1 MLPLYL
7 QEMQS
12 QVEAVARA
20 CGLDF
25 FETRFILV
33 DTKTINEVAA
43 YGGFP
48 SRYPHWRFGME
59 YDRLAK
65 GSKYGLSKIYELV
78 INNDPCYAYLL
89 EGNNLVDQK
98 MVMAHVMA
106 HNDFFKN
113 NKYFEFTN
121 RKMIDEMANHAVKV
135 QKIIDRIGIE
145 PVENFIDVCH
155 SLDNLIDPYSQFI
168 ARPPATRDDLE
179 DLIEEARAAAEGNLE
194 PENGKKG
201 APRSYMK
208 GFLSPDRPG
217 AGKRGPAETPPPSIQ
232 LRREPINPTRD
243 VLAFLLHRAP
253 LEDWQRTILEIVREE
268 AYYFAPQAMTKI
280 MNEGWATFW
289 HSRLMTHHLM
299 DASEVVQFA
308 HTTSGVT
315 AQAPGQLNPYK
326 MGVELFRD
334 IAHRWD
340 RGLHGPEYR
349 ACDDYEKKK
358 HWDTGARDGLRKI
371 FEVRRLYNDV
381 TFIDEFLTPEFL
393 TERLF
398 YTYDYNRQK
407 SEYVISSREFADI
420 KNRLLFQLTNGGHPV
435 IAVTDADYVNRG
447 ELLLEHRHFGVDL
460 ELPYAKSTLEN
471 LCLIWKKPVNLI
483 TQIKD
488 RPTLLTF
495 DGAGH
500 TSRDLPL
507 ASVGG

>member
-1 MLPLYL
+1 MLPPYL
-7 QEMQS
+7 QEMQT
-12 QVEAVARA
+12 QVETVAHA
-20 CGLDF
+20 AGLDF

-33 DTKTINEVAA
+33 DTKTLNEVAA

-65 GSKYGLSKIYELV
+65 GSRYGLSKIYELV

-113 NKYFEFTN
+113 NVYFKFTN

-135 QKIIDRIGIE
+135 QKIIDRVGIE
-145 PVENFIDVCH
+145 SVENFIDICH
-155 SLDNLIDPYSQFI
+155 SMDNLIDPYSLFI
-168 ARPPATRDDLE
+168 ARPPATRREFE
-179 DLIEEARAAAEGNLE
+179 DLIEEARLAAADA
-194 PENGKKG
+194 PEAEKKG
-201 APRSYMK
+201 VRSYMK
-208 GFLSPDRPG
+208 GFLAGDRKN
-217 AGKRGPAETPPPSIQ
+217 AAETPGPSIG
-232 LRREPINPTRD
+232 LRKEPINPTRD
-243 VLAFLLHRAP
+243 VLGFLLNCAP

-289 HSRLMTHHLM
+289 HSRLMTHHLI
-299 DASEVVQFA
+299 DASEVIQFA

-334 IAHRWD
+334 IEHRWN
-340 RGLHGPEYR
+340 RGMHGKAWR
-349 ACDDYEKKK
+349 DCDDYEKKK
-358 HWDTGARDGLRKI
+358 HWDTGAKEGLQKI
-371 FEVRRLYNDV
+371 FEVRRMFNDV

-398 YTYDYNRQK
+398 YTYDYSRSK
-407 SEYVISSREFADI
+407 SEYVISSREFSEI
-420 KNRLLFQLTNGGHPV
+420 KSRLLFQLTNGGHPI
-435 IAVTDADYVNRG
+435 IAVTDSDYVNRG
-447 ELLLEHRHFGVDL
+447 ELLLEHRHYGVDL
-460 ELPYAKSTLEN
+460 EVPYARSTLEN
-471 LCLIWKKPVNLI
+471 LFTIWKKPVNLV
-483 TQIKD
+483 TKVKD
-488 RPTLLTF
+488 LPTLLSF
-495 DGAGH
+495 DGSEH
-500 TSRDLPL
+500 SSRELPVS
-507 ASVGG
+507 AVGG

>member
-7 QEMQS
+7 QEMQT
-12 QVEAVARA
+12 QVEAVARSA
-20 CGLDF
+20 GLDF

-65 GSKYGLSKIYELV
+65 GSRYGLSKIYELV

-113 NKYFEFTN
+113 NEYFKFTN

-145 PVENFIDVCH
+145 PVENFIDICH
-155 SLDNLIDPYSQFI
+155 SLDNLIDPYGLFI
-168 ARPPATRDDLE
+168 ARPPATRRELE
-179 DLIEEARAAAEGNLE
+179 ERLEQERLAALNT
-194 PENGKKG
+194 PETEKKG

-208 GFLSPDRPG
+208 GFLNGDRAGQKKG
-217 AGKRGPAETPPPSIQ
+217 APESADASSS
-232 LRREPINPTRD
+232 LRKEPINPSRD
-243 VLAFLLHRAP
+243 VLGFLLNCAP

-289 HSRLMTHHLM
+289 HSRLMTHHLI
-299 DASEVVQFA
+299 DASEVIQFA

-334 IAHRWD
+334 IEHRWN
-340 RGLHGPEYR
+340 RGLHGREYR
-349 ACDDYEKKK
+349 DCDDYLKKK
-358 HWDTGARDGLRKI
+358 HWDTGAGEGLEKI
-371 FEVRRLYNDV
+371 FQVRKVFNDV
-381 TFIDEFLTPEFL
+381 SFIDEFLTPEFL

-398 YTYDYNRQK
+398 YTYDYNRSK
-407 SEYVISSREFADI
+407 SEYVISSREFSEI

-435 IAVTDADYVNRG
+435 IAVTDSDYVNRG
-447 ELLLEHRHFGVDL
+447 ELLLEHHHYGMDL

-471 LCLIWKKPVNLI
+471 LFTIWKKPVNLV
-483 TQIKD
+483 TRVKD
-488 RPTLLTF
+488 RPTLMSF
-495 DGAGH
+495 DGTGH
-500 TSRDLPL
+500 SARELPVS
-507 ASVGG
+507 SVGS

>member
-1 MLPLYL
+1 VNRMLPPYL
-7 QEMQS
+7 QEMQT
-12 QVEAVARA
+12 QVETVAHA
-20 CGLDF
+20 AGLDF

-33 DTKTINEVAA
+33 DTKTLNEVAA

-65 GSKYGLSKIYELV
+65 GSRYGLSKIYELV

-113 NKYFEFTN
+113 NVYFKFTN

-135 QKIIDRIGIE
+135 QKIIDRVGIE
-145 PVENFIDVCH
+145 SVENFIDICH
-155 SLDNLIDPYSQFI
+155 SMDNLIDPYSLFI
-168 ARPPATRDDLE
+168 ARPPATRREFE
-179 DLIEEARAAAEGNLE
+179 DLIEEARLAAADA
-194 PENGKKG
+194 PEAEKKG
-201 APRSYMK
+201 VRSYMK
-208 GFLSPDRPG
+208 GFLAGDRKN
-217 AGKRGPAETPPPSIQ
+217 AAETPGPSIG
-232 LRREPINPTRD
+232 LRKEPINPTRD
-243 VLAFLLHRAP
+243 VLGFLLNCAP

-289 HSRLMTHHLM
+289 HSRLMTHHLI
-299 DASEVVQFA
+299 DASEVIQFA

-334 IAHRWD
+334 IEHRWN
-340 RGLHGPEYR
+340 RGMHGKAWR
-349 ACDDYEKKK
+349 DCDDYEKKK
-358 HWDTGARDGLRKI
+358 HWDTGAKEGLQKI
-371 FEVRRLYNDV
+371 FEVRRMFNDV

-398 YTYDYNRQK
+398 YTYDYSRSK
-407 SEYVISSREFADI
+407 SEYVISSREFSEI
-420 KNRLLFQLTNGGHPV
+420 KSRLLFQLTNGGHPI
-435 IAVTDADYVNRG
+435 IAVTDSDYVNRG
-447 ELLLEHRHFGVDL
+447 ELLLEHRHYGVDL
-460 ELPYAKSTLEN
+460 EVPYARSTLEN
-471 LCLIWKKPVNLI
+471 LFTIWKKPVNLV
-483 TQIKD
+483 TKVKD
-488 RPTLLTF
+488 LPTLLSF
-495 DGAGH
+495 DGSEH
-500 TSRDLPL
+500 SSRELPVS
-507 ASVGG
+507 AVGG

>member
-1 MLPLYL
+1 MLPPYL
-7 QEMQS
+7 QEMQT
-12 QVEAVARA
+12 QVEAVARTA
-20 CGLDF
+20 GLDF

-65 GSKYGLSKIYELV
+65 GSRYGLSKIYELV

-113 NKYFEFTN
+113 NVYFKFTN

-145 PVENFIDVCH
+145 SVENFIDICH
-155 SLDNLIDPYSQFI
+155 SMDNLIDPYSLFI
-168 ARPPATRDDLE
+168 ARPPATRKELE
-179 DLIEEARAAAEGNLE
+179 DLIEEARLAAADTPVG
-194 PENGKKG
+194 PEAEKKG
-201 APRSYMK
+201 AVRSYMK
-208 GFLSPDRPG
+208 GFLAGDR
-217 AGKRGPAETPPPSIQ
+217 KNVAETPVPSVG
-232 LRREPINPTRD
+232 LRKEPINPTRD
-243 VLAFLLHRAP
+243 VLGFLLNCAP

-289 HSRLMTHHLM
+289 HSRLMTHHLI
-299 DASEVVQFA
+299 DASEVIQFA

-334 IAHRWD
+334 IEHRWN
-340 RGLHGPEYR
+340 RGMHGKAWR
-349 ACDDYEKKK
+349 DCDDYEKKK
-358 HWDTGARDGLRKI
+358 HWDTGAGEGLQKI
-371 FEVRRLYNDV
+371 FEVRRMFNDV

-398 YTYDYNRQK
+398 YTYDYSRSKN
-407 SEYVISSREFADI
+407 EYVISSREFSEI
-420 KNRLLFQLTNGGHPV
+420 KSRLLFQLTNGGHPI
-435 IAVTDADYVNRG
+435 IAVTDSDYVNRG
-447 ELLLEHRHFGVDL
+447 ELLLEHKHYGVDL
-460 ELPYAKSTLEN
+460 EVPYAKSTLEN
-471 LCLIWKKPVNLI
+471 LFTIWKKPVNLV
-483 TQIKD
+483 TKVKD
-488 RPTLLTF
+488 HPMLLSF
-495 DGAGH
+495 DGSEH
-500 TSRDLPL
+500 TSRELPVS
-507 ASVGG
+507 AVGG